1 MPDGNV
7 AKTSI
12 DALIEL
18 INLKGKI
25 ELNEA
30 AVDLGVAPDII
41 ENWIKILNENKL
53 VSISYELGK
62 MYVQS
67 ILLSKEEIEEAKT
80 KVETKISTSESDLQL
95 ELLSLEKFAST
106 IDNLKVYAQ
115 TAENLYKQEMPNL
128 QKHLSEINKVYGVL
142 EKNED
147 KIEAIK
153 KNAETSYDKIN
164 SQISEIQNKIDYFE
178 KEESV
183 KLFNEKIEEIKQIM
197 DKVEEIK
204 SSIDLL
210 ARVKKEQFANI
221 KKTTDEQLTSIAAE
235 IGKTDKDLT
244 DALNFL
250 HESLKKKAMEIQ
262 KDYAES
268 KEAVRKMEEINK
280 GKAQSQK
287 SLSEIKINFNKEYVK
302 IESDISKSTE
312 QLAAKVKVTREKIS
326 RLNTE
331 TGGIIDINS
340 KILDSNKTLNGI
352 SKTVDDTKTQIKAL
366 LDEIRALK
374 KYSVSIEKQ
383 DIIANRISAKI
394 DQTKKVKKDMQDKI
408 KDATGMLTSIS
419 AGAAE
424 IEKDGISK
432 GKAAG
437 EGSDGQ
443 NKAEKK

>member
-197 DKVEEIK
+197 DKVEEVK

-312 QLAAKVKVTREKIS
+312 QLAAKVKVTREEIS

-352 SKTVDDTKTQIKAL
+352 SKTVEDTKTQIKAL

>member
-67 ILLSKEEIEEAKT
+67 ILLSKEEIQQAKT
-80 KVETKISTSESDLQL
+80 KVENKISTSESDLQL

-106 IDNLKVYAQ
+106 IENLKVYAQ

-128 QKHLSEINKVYGVL
+128 QKHLSEINKIYSIL

-153 KNAETSYDKIN
+153 KNAEMSYDKIN

-178 KEESV
+178 KGESA
-183 KLFNEKIEEIKQIM
+183 KLFNEKINGIKDIM
-197 DKVEEIK
+197 DKVDEVK

-210 ARVKKEQFANI
+210 TKVKKEQLANI
-221 KKTTDEQLTSIAAE
+221 RKTTEEQLTSIAAE
-235 IGKTDKDLT
+235 INKTDKDLT

-250 HESLKKKAMEIQ
+250 HESLKKKAVEIQ
-262 KDYAES
+262 KDYADS
-268 KEAVRKMEEINK
+268 KEAIKKMDEISK
-280 GKAQSQK
+280 GKEQSQK
-287 SLSEIKINFNKEYVK
+287 NLSEIKINFNKEYLK
-302 IESDISKSTE
+302 IETDINKSTE
-312 QLAAKVKVTREKIS
+312 QLAAKAAATREEIS
-326 RLNTE
+326 KLNSE

-340 KILDSNKTLNGI
+340 KIRESNNTLNEI
-352 SKTVDDTKTQIKAL
+352 SKTVNDTKAQIKEL
-366 LDEIRALK
+366 IDEIKALK
-374 KYSVSIEKQ
+374 KYSASVEEQ
-383 DIIANRISAKI
+383 DLIASKISAKI
-394 DQTKKVKKDMQDKI
+394 DQTKKAKKDMQDKI
-408 KDATGMLTSIS
+408 KTATGLLSSIS
-419 AGAAE
+419 TGAAE
-424 IEKDGISK
+424 IEKKGINNNNDKADNAGSK
-432 GKAAG
+432 EDSK
-437 EGSDGQ
+437 
-443 NKAEKK
+443 

>member
-67 ILLSKEEIEEAKT
+67 ILLSKEEIQQAKT
-80 KVETKISTSESDLQL
+80 KVENKISTSESDLQL

-106 IDNLKVYAQ
+106 IENLKVYAQ

-128 QKHLSEINKVYGVL
+128 QKHLSEINKIYSML

-147 KIEAIK
+147 KIETIK
-153 KNAETSYDKIN
+153 KNAEMSYGKIN

-178 KEESV
+178 KGESA
-183 KLFNEKIEEIKQIM
+183 KLFNEKINEIKEIM
-197 DKVEEIK
+197 DKVDEVK

-210 ARVKKEQFANI
+210 TKVKKEQLANI
-221 KKTTDEQLTSIAAE
+221 RKTTEEQLTSIAAE
-235 IGKTDKDLT
+235 VNKTDKDLT

-250 HESLKKKAMEIQ
+250 HESLKKKAVEIQ
-262 KDYAES
+262 KDYADS
-268 KEAVRKMEEINK
+268 KEAIKKMDEISK
-280 GKAQSQK
+280 GKEQSQK
-287 SLSEIKINFNKEYVK
+287 NLSEIKVNFNKEYLK
-302 IESDISKSTE
+302 IETDINKSTE
-312 QLAAKVKVTREKIS
+312 QLAAKAAATREEIS
-326 RLNTE
+326 KLNSE

-340 KILDSNKTLNGI
+340 KIRESNNTLNEI
-352 SKTVDDTKTQIKAL
+352 SKTVNDTKAQIKEL
-366 LDEIRALK
+366 IDEIKALK
-374 KYSVSIEKQ
+374 KYSASVEEQ
-383 DIIANRISAKI
+383 DLIASKISAKI
-394 DQTKKVKKDMQDKI
+394 DQTKKAKKDMQDKI
-408 KDATGMLTSIS
+408 KTATGLLSSIS
-419 AGAAE
+419 TGAAE
-424 IEKDGISK
+424 IEKKGINN
-432 GKAAG
+432 GKANDAG
-437 EGSDGQ
+437 SKEDG
-443 NKAEKK
+443 KEK